1 MITLEELGQ
10 RLRRVRED
18 AEIKQEEAAA
28 VLGLDATA
36 IAKIEH
42 GKRGVGALELM
53 HLASLYKVPVSELL
67 ADASQGEAVHLRI
80 AMRVGAALDSKTAT
94 MQQRLQQIIAADR
107 WLRQHVPGPPNLA
120 LWASTVHNM
129 PSNTTPYERGYA
141 CAKVFR
147 NRYGLAASPIA
158 DMAMLTDEIGV
169 LVSRLPLGDHQAPDG
184 CSAIDPV
191 SGLAYVLINSDK
203 PRPRR
208 RFTIAH
214 ELGHLELEHLHEG
227 EMVLDESLNTSHPY
241 ETEANAFAAGL
252 LMPEEGV
259 IASLTRLRAR
269 LGEQA
274 QPIEWAVWLSASF
287 GVSEEAAAYRIMNL
301 GLPEAGGGAIIEA
314 LKASRE
320 DSDLLRHARARLGLS
335 PVMSDS
341 ERGVTEV
348 GPVMRARIAR
358 ALEEGLITVQQ
369 AAEMMHVPINQA
381 YRWVIESGLR
391 VKDANAEG

>member
-1 MITLEELGQ
+1 MITPEELGQ
-10 RLRRVRED
+10 RLRQAREE
-18 AEIKQEEAAA
+18 AGIKQEEAAA

-53 HLASLYKVPVSELL
+53 RLVTLYKVSVSELL
-67 ADASQGEAVHLRI
+67 ADASQGEVVHLRI
-80 AMRVGAALDSKTAT
+80 AMRVGAAPDTKTAA

-107 WLRQHVPGPPNLA
+107 WLRQHVQGPSSLS
-120 LWASTVHNM
+120 LWNSTVSSLPLNI
-129 PSNTTPYERGYA
+129 TPYDRGYT
-141 CAKVFR
+141 CAIVFR

-158 DMAMLTDEIGV
+158 DVAVLADEIGV

-184 CSAIDPV
+184 CSALDPV

-203 PRPRR
+203 PRTRR

-214 ELGHLELEHLHEG
+214 ELGHLVLGHLHEG
-227 EMVLDESLNTSHPY
+227 EMVLDETLNASHPH

-259 IASLTRLRAR
+259 RASLTRLRAR
-269 LGEQA
+269 LGAQA
-274 QPIEWAVWLSASF
+274 QPLEWAVWLCASF

-314 LKASRE
+314 LKAARE
-320 DSDLLRHARARLGLS
+320 DSDILRHTRARLGLA
-335 PVMSDS
+335 PVMSDT

-348 GPVMRARIAR
+348 GPAMRARIAR
-358 ALEEGLITVQQ
+358 ALEDGLITVQQ
-369 AAEMMHVPINQA
+369 AAEMMHVPLQQA
-381 YRWVIESGLR
+381 YRWIIESGLR
-391 VKDANAEG
+391 VRDADV